1 MTTQTEVTQLVAS
14 QIEEA
19 GEVLGRAFFD
29 DPATIYVLPEDAERA
44 DPLTWFM
51 TGAARYG
58 HIYGEVNTTE
68 ATVEGAAIW
77 LPPENW
83 EMSPERMEEAGLGEL
98 ESNFGPEAHERFNN
112 FFGHLGELHERDVQP
127 RHWYLFI
134 LGVDPPRQGQG
145 VGSALIQP
153 VLARADSEGLPCYLE
168 TTKAINVPFYQRHG
182 FEVVL
187 EDDMPGGGPRFWTM
201 KRDAK
206 G

>member
-44 DPLTWFM
+44 DSLPWLM

-58 HIYGEVNTTE
+58 HIYGEVNTT
-68 ATVEGAAIW
+68 AAGVKGAAIW

-83 EMSPERMEEAGLGEL
+83 EMSRERMEEAGLGEL
-98 ESNFGPEAHERFNN
+98 EARLGPEAHERFTDL
-112 FFGHLGELHERDVQP
+112 FGHLGELHERDVQP
-127 RHWYLFI
+127 QHWYLFF

-153 VLARADSEGLPCYLE
+153 VLARADRERLPCYLE
-168 TTKAINVPFYQRHG
+168 TAKEINVSFYKKHG
-182 FEVVL
+182 FEVVV
-187 EDDMPGGGPRFWTM
+187 EDDLPGGGPRFWTM
-201 KRDAK
+201 KREPV